1 MTLNQCRR
9 WAGGEAENEPHF
21 SGAEAT
27 QPRVSHG
34 GENWIRMSQQGRTA
48 APEGGGECPHG
59 GEHQPRMSQHRRTP
73 AQDVPTGHCCN
84 PAHFPFWGRVLLPLV
99 CFLEWGLFFF
109 LGLPRL
115 CFQAGSG
122 IPHGVHLFSEHPGS
136 SQQDLA
142 WTLLVFHS
150 PWVILGEV
158 WVRIQRGP
166 AVSCSLL
173 IPNAVSLE
181 QQHRACALSALWDQP
196 AGGDENPSS
205 APGML

>member
-1 MTLNQCRR
+1 MDLHLESSGAEFKTMTLNQCRW

-84 PAHFPFWGRVLLPLV
+84 PAHFPFWSRVLLPLV

-109 LGLPRL
+109 WGCQGCVSRQVQGYPMEFTCSQSILDHPSRTLP
-115 CFQAGSG
+115 GHSW
-122 IPHGVHLFSEHPGS
+122 FSTP
-136 SQQDLA
+136 
-142 WTLLVFHS
+142 
-150 PWVILGEV
+150 
-158 WVRIQRGP
+158 RG
-166 AVSCSLL
+166 
-173 IPNAVSLE
+173 
-181 QQHRACALSALWDQP
+181 
-196 AGGDENPSS
+196 
-205 APGML
+205 